1 MLSRTVMAGNL
12 WPPFILMGKKTLGYI
27 TEEEKGLQSPIE
39 SNFVL
44 AQQRSV
50 FVLSLTFSLSHS
62 LAAKFFVPLLHL
74 EMKKG
79 RFHSNFDVGLSKLFL
94 LSLLPSCGK
103 IK

>member
-1 MLSRTVMAGNL
+1 MAGNL

-27 TEEEKGLQSPIE
+27 TEEVKGLQSPIE

-44 AQQRSV
+44 AQQRS
-50 FVLSLTFSLSHS
+50 FLFFLSLSHFLAFSLSHS